1 MLPLWDMLMR
11 AGGGPEAFARQF
23 DLSQTQA
30 QDALSALLPAFSEAF
45 RRFTADPYGMG
56 AFMSALASNQHAKYF
71 EDAAR
76 AFTPQGIADGNTV
89 VGQIFGSKELSRAI
103 AEQAA
108 RATGLGAQV
117 MSQMLPVIAAML
129 MGGFAKEAR
138 AAPQGGN
145 PFADFYAQMI
155 RQMGGAQP
163 QAAANPWMDNPY
175 AKAMEGVFKANPNE
189 NPWQKV
195 FDQWHGGAKPQP
207 SAPDGPEN
215 PYAKAMSQ
223 MFETG
228 RKTQDEYLRGLQ
240 GVFDQFL
247 KGMEKRP

>member
-1 MLPLWDMLMR
+1 MLPLWDMLLR
-11 AGGGPEAFARQF
+11 AGGGPDAFARQF
-23 DLSQTQA
+23 NLSQTQA
-30 QDALSALLPAFSEAF
+30 QEALSALLPAFSEAF

-89 VGQIFGSKELSRAI
+89 LGQIFGSKELSRAI

-108 RATGLGAQV
+108 RASGLGAQV

-138 AAPQGGN
+138 SSSQGNN
-145 PFADFYAQMI
+145 PFADFYAQMMQ
-155 RQMGGAQP
+155 QMGGTAP
-163 QAAANPWMDNPY
+163 AGNPWTDNPY
-175 AKAMEGVFKANPNE
+175 AKAMEGMFRASADG

-195 FDQWHGGAKPQP
+195 FDQWHGGAKPKSEP
-207 SAPDGPEN
+207 EKPEN
-215 PYAKAMSQ
+215 PYAKAVSQ

>member
-1 MLPLWDMLMR
+1 MLPLWDMLLR
-11 AGGGPEAFARQF
+11 AGGGPDAFARQF
-23 DLSQTQA
+23 NLSQTQA
-30 QDALSALLPAFSEAF
+30 QEALSALLPAFSEAF
-45 RRFTADPYGMG
+45 RRFTAGPCGMG

-89 VGQIFGSKELSRAI
+89 LGQIFGSKELSRAI

-108 RATGLGAQV
+108 RASGLGAQV

-138 AAPQGGN
+138 SSSQGTN
-145 PFADFYAQMI
+145 PFADFYAQMMQ
-155 RQMGGAQP
+155 QMSGTAPAG
-163 QAAANPWMDNPY
+163 NSWTDNPY
-175 AKAMEGVFKANPNE
+175 AKAMEGMFRASADG

-195 FDQWHGGAKPQP
+195 FDQWHGGAKPKP
-207 SAPDGPEN
+207 EPEKPDN